1 MWLSLNAKTYLR
13 FHNLIIPG
21 RNGTTQIDH
30 LVVSPYGLFIVET
43 KNISGWIFGSE
54 NRSKWTQVLYRN
66 KYSFQ
71 NPLRQAFRQKKIL
84 CEFLGLDQSKVQ
96 TIVYFV
102 GNCKFKTELPD
113 HVITSGIGRFIK
125 QFQKQILS
133 TEEVNKVVKLLRKQL
148 SESSLSLRDHL
159 LSLRKRHSSITHCPR
174 CGSSLVLR
182 KAKEGAN
189 AGENFFGCEDYPKCR
204 FTTHA

>member
-1 MWLSLNAKTYLR
+1 
-13 FHNLIIPG
+13 
-21 RNGTTQIDH
+21 
-30 LVVSPYGLFIVET
+30 
-43 KNISGWIFGSE
+43 
-54 NRSKWTQVLYRN
+54 
-66 KYSFQ
+66 
-71 NPLRQAFRQKKIL
+71 NPLRQDFRQKKIL

-189 AGENFFGCEDYPKCR
+189 AGENFLGCEDYPKCR
-204 FTTHA
+204 LTSLAQKPLYKYVLWFPGGIRITMQIQKEHFLYGSAKITKN